1 MYDDSLFQ
9 ISLDTIHSGNTCKNL
24 HSREAYSRELQRFRE
39 SLLESCSQ
47 WPPEYNTSAS
57 PCPLLIPE
65 SHVKHI
71 ERLGNALCRSVTSIV
86 ERWWSD
92 PIAGFPHRI
101 PVLPHQET
109 ILRWIE
115 DDGKEIVPPFSSR
128 RGAWRPDFLFNAET
142 VSQSNATGSTIEN
155 PQICE
160 INARFLVNG
169 FFGTA
174 FTHEA
179 YQKSGLE
186 FLGLKSPVE
195 PSQVFATFMTMFDI
209 RNPIHLL
216 KSSEPGMDI
225 HLFEFYLRERCGLK
239 VQFITPE
246 QLRLIPNANSK
257 SGATLCCTVPSAEN
271 ASRGKVDLNDSRL
284 VSPEGEIIEQ
294 VYQVA
299 LELHQ
304 WEIESMGQEMLKA
317 LAPLCLNDLR
327 TIFLVHDKR
336 MLGIVLQELE
346 SLVGMKVLT
355 TAEAELLRKGIV
367 PTILPGSPELK
378 ELIQI
383 SHSRSYV
390 KDDYVLKLTGSGK
403 GKGIIFGTD
412 ISDDEWMDLLGGL
425 SKQFVSGSNYIV
437 QRLITQPKFDVI
449 VSSKDGRPVKQ
460 HNNLVGTF
468 MMADGQHLG
477 TACWRT
483 GPERICAISH
493 GGAWMCSLVRDANYA
508 TKSATAKFSRQ
519 STEFSGYGTS
529 SDVPRIIVS
538 NIDDAQ
544 NVMHVNTIDAAL
556 QKHGMVIITLAF
568 PDPDSTY
575 LLEIIQSLQRHHAHG
590 EPLAHSSTRGWF
602 WDVKPTPKSAS
613 IEHHARSE
621 TMDDFP
627 WHTDCSYALEPPKF
641 FGLHV
646 LQADRCGGGTLSVL
660 QVDKVLKLVS
670 KEALKTLS
678 EGKFRIEVP
687 SEFAN
692 GTKSV
697 IGPVLKL
704 VGDEQVGFQKMKCRY
719 RADIIHPLT
728 EEAESALREPNQALA
743 QARMD
748 KGDLC
753 LNLTPQM
760 LPNGSVLLMDNGK
773 WLHARNEVKDPERHL
788 RRIRWDA
795 REF

>member
-1 MYDDSLFQ
+1 MSEEPLFQ
-9 ISLDTIHSGNTCKNL
+9 ISLDTIHSGNTCQNF
-24 HSREAYSRELQRFRE
+24 HSSEAYSRELQHFRE
-39 SLLESCSQ
+39 SLLKSCSQ

-57 PCPLLIPE
+57 PCPLLVPE
-65 SHVKHI
+65 SHIKHI

-86 ERWWSD
+86 ERWWTD
-92 PIAGFPHRI
+92 PIAGFPQRM

-115 DDGKEIVPPFSSR
+115 DEGKEIIPPFSSR
-128 RGAWRPDFLFNAET
+128 RGAWRPDFLFNTET
-142 VSQSNATGSTIEN
+142 VSQSNTTKSTIET

-160 INARFLVNG
+160 INARFLFNG

-179 YQKSGLE
+179 YQKSNLE
-186 FLGLKSPVE
+186 FLRLKSPVE
-195 PSQVFATFMTMFDI
+195 PS
-209 RNPIHLL
+209 
-216 KSSEPGMDI
+216 
-225 HLFEFYLRERCGLK
+225 
-239 VQFITPE
+239 
-246 QLRLIPNANSK
+246 
-257 SGATLCCTVPSAEN
+257 
-271 ASRGKVDLNDSRL
+271 
-284 VSPEGEIIEQ
+284 
-294 VYQVA
+294 QVA

-304 WEIESMGQEMLKA
+304 WEIESMGEEMLKA

-327 TIFLVHDKR
+327 TIYLVHDKR

-346 SLVGMKVLT
+346 SLVEMNVLT

-383 SHSRSYV
+383 SHSGSRV
-390 KDDYVLKLTGSGK
+390 KDDYVLKLTSSGK

-412 ISDDEWMDLLGGL
+412 ISDDEWMELLGGL
-425 SKQFVSGSNYIV
+425 SNQFVSGSNYVV

-460 HNNLVGTF
+460 HNSLVGTF

-477 TACWRT
+477 IACWRT

-493 GGAWMCSLVRDANYA
+493 GGAWMCSLVQDTNYA

-529 SDVPRIIVS
+529 SDVPRIIAS
-538 NIDDAQ
+538 NLDDAQ
-544 NVMHVNTIDAAL
+544 NIMHVNTIDTAL
-556 QKHGMVIITLAF
+556 QKHGMMIITLAF

-575 LLEIIQSLQRHHAHG
+575 LLKLVQSLQRHHAHG
-590 EPLAHSSTRGWF
+590 EPLVHSSTRGWF

-613 IEHHARSE
+613 IGHHARSE

-627 WHTDCSYALEPPKF
+627 WHTDCSYAMEPPKF

-660 QVDKVLKLVS
+660 QLDKVLKLVS

-678 EGKFRIEVP
+678 EEKFRIEVP
-687 SEFAN
+687 PEFAN

-704 VGDEQVGFQKMKCRY
+704 VGGDQVGFQRMKCRY

-728 EEAESALREPNQALA
+728 EEAESALRELNKALA

-760 LPNGSVLLMDNGK
+760 LPNGSVLLMNNGT

>member
-1 MYDDSLFQ
+1 
-9 ISLDTIHSGNTCKNL
+9 
-24 HSREAYSRELQRFRE
+24 
-39 SLLESCSQ
+39 
-47 WPPEYNTSAS
+47 
-57 PCPLLIPE
+57 
-65 SHVKHI
+65 
-71 ERLGNALCRSVTSIV
+71 
-86 ERWWSD
+86 
-92 PIAGFPHRI
+92 
-101 PVLPHQET
+101 
-109 ILRWIE
+109 
-115 DDGKEIVPPFSSR
+115 
-128 RGAWRPDFLFNAET
+128 
-142 VSQSNATGSTIEN
+142 
-155 PQICE
+155 
-160 INARFLVNG
+160 
-169 FFGTA
+169 
-174 FTHEA
+174 
-179 YQKSGLE
+179 
-186 FLGLKSPVE
+186 
-195 PSQVFATFMTMFDI
+195 MFDI

-216 KSSEPGMDI
+216 KSSEPGLVI
-225 HLFEFYLRERCGLK
+225 YLFEFYLRERCGLK

-257 SGATLCCTVPSAEN
+257 SGVILCCTVSSTEN

-284 VSPEGEIIEQ
+284 VSPEGEILEQ
-294 VYQVA
+294 VHQVA

-304 WEIESMGQEMLKA
+304 WEIESMSQEMLKA

-346 SLVGMKVLT
+346 SLVEMNVLT

-383 SHSRSYV
+383 SHSRSSV

-412 ISDDEWMDLLGGL
+412 ISDDEWMDLLGSL

-449 VSSKDGRPVKQ
+449 VSFKDGRPVKQ

-468 MMADGQHLG
+468 MMADGRHLG
-477 TACWRT
+477 IACWRT

-493 GGAWMCSLVRDANYA
+493 GGAEC
-508 TKSATAKFSRQ
+508 
-519 STEFSGYGTS
+519 GTR

-538 NIDDAQ
+538 NLDDAQ
-544 NVMHVNTIDAAL
+544 DIMHVNTIDAAL

-575 LLEIIQSLQRHHAHG
+575 LLKLFQSFLRHHAHG

-660 QVDKVLKLVS
+660 QLDKVLKLVS

-704 VGDEQVGFQKMKCRY
+704 VGGDQVGFQRMKCRY

-728 EEAESALREPNQALA
+728 EEAESALRELNQALA